1 MKMIIVSFLILIVGF
16 ILWSYLVKNK
26 RLEEFDDSFYN
37 SLKIEGFRIT
47 FYKLITNL
55 ANTKFFIGVC
65 LLSFLLV
72 KNKTLAFIINVLM
85 IVNAL
90 IVFIFKHLFK
100 RERPNKKRLV
110 NEKGYSYPSGHTV
123 SAVSFY
129 GFLLAYLLFNVGSLP
144 FQILTFFVITFLI
157 YLIGYSRIFLG
168 VHYLSD
174 IVGGVLIGSAY
185 LLIFTYIV
193 FNVLNLV

>member
-1 MKMIIVSFLILIVGF
+1 MIIVSFLILIVGF

-72 KNKTLAFIINVLM
+72 KNKTLAFIISVLM

-110 NEKGYSYPSGHTV
+110 KEKGYSYPSGHTV

-129 GFLLAYLLFNVGSLP
+129 GFLLVYLLFKIGSLP

-174 IVGGVLIGSAY
+174 IVG
-185 LLIFTYIV
+185 
-193 FNVLNLV
+193 

>member
-1 MKMIIVSFLILIVGF
+1 MIIVSFLILIVGF

-72 KNKTLAFIINVLM
+72 KNKILAFIISVLM

-110 NEKGYSYPSGHTV
+110 KEKGYSYPSGHTV

-129 GFLLAYLLFNVGSLP
+129 GFLLVYLLFNVGSLP
-144 FQILTFFVITFLI
+144 FQILVFFIITFLI